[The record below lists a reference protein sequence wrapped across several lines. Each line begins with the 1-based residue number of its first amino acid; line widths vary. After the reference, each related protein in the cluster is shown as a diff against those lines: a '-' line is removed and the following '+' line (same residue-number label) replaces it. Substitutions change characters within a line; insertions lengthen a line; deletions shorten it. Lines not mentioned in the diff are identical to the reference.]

1 MGSLSNWDQE
11 KALKATMFL
20 CMRQLQGREPEE
32 QGAQQLDFGSVKAMR
47 TQLGHWSAPDWIT
60 QEEPVD
66 EKPRAPKPAPSERQ
80 ARSSSQPEEVPDAS
94 AAAGLFN
101 EAIDVLT
108 RAVEDLEHL
117 SQVYQGRR
125 FAGTYTFEGSWVFPR
140 SSYSEQ
146 KWRDL
151 CEQYGRDPDV
161 ERFSVDD
168 VSSKHPTG
176 ASPFPPYALVLLIA
190 AYALAGRPIESLLEV
205 LYPKHSH
212 ADIEEINKLLYET
225 KSQGSRDGL
234 LRTPQQLASMV
245 YGRKVGRGAPPE
257 LPRGEDLLACYITER
272 REAGIADEKIRQDV
286 LSSGRELSK
295 EDFNRLANLRRRFPN
310 T

>member
-1 MGSLSNWDQE
+1 
-11 KALKATMFL
+11 
-20 CMRQLQGREPEE
+20 
-32 QGAQQLDFGSVKAMR
+32 
-47 TQLGHWSAPDWIT
+47 
-60 QEEPVD
+60 
-66 EKPRAPKPAPSERQ
+66 
-80 ARSSSQPEEVPDAS
+80 
-94 AAAGLFN
+94 
-101 EAIDVLT
+101 
-108 RAVEDLEHL
+108 
-117 SQVYQGRR
+117 
-125 FAGTYTFEGSWVFPR
+125 
-140 SSYSEQ
+140 
-146 KWRDL
+146 
-151 CEQYGRDPDV
+151 
-161 ERFSVDD
+161 
-168 VSSKHPTG
+168 VSSKHPAG
-176 ASPFPPYALVLLIA
+176 ASPFPPYAFVLLIA

-234 LRTPQQLASMV
+234 LRTAQQLASMV